1 MLGEELGEAG
11 IGDRLEI
18 RLVLGERLR
27 KGRRRRGS
35 QFRGRRLDDDLDQFI
50 ASELAFER
58 DLALPPIEL
67 IRK

>member
-27 KGRRRRGS
+27 KGRRCHGS